1 MASSSSPT
9 APYLKFDVF
18 LSFRGKDTR
27 NSFTSHLYHALQR
40 NQIDAYI
47 DNKLDGGEKIEPALL
62 ERIEESCISL
72 VIFSENYADST
83 FCLRELSKILECM
96 ETKQQMVLPVFY
108 RLDPSHVQNLTGSYG
123 DALCKH
129 ERDCSSEE
137 VQSWRHALKEIAN
150 LKGWDSNVIKDET
163 KLIQEIVS
171 DIQKKLNHEL
181 SPSFDSKRLVGMA
194 SRVEDI
200 ESLLS
205 FGSTGVLIV
214 GIWGMGGIGKSTTAE
229 TVYHRNRSK
238 FEGHCFF
245 QNVREES
252 QKHGVNHV
260 RQEILGMVLGKN
272 DLKIHG
278 KELPAAIKRM
288 LQRKRVLIVLD
299 DVNDPKDLKYLVGE
313 DGLFGQGSRIMVTS
327 RDRQVL
333 INACDEDKIYEV
345 EILDEDDALQLFSIH
360 AFKQDRPI
368 EEYSGLSKTVVSC
381 VKGIP
386 LVLEVLGGILCNRSV
401 EYWESTV
408 AQLRI
413 NGSEDIKKHLEMCY
427 HELDQTEKKIFLDI
441 ACFFGRCKRDHLQ
454 QTLDLEERSGI
465 DRLLDMCLIKLVQ
478 NKIWMHDVLVKL
490 GKKIVHQENVDPRE
504 RRRLWQADDIYRVL
518 TTQGTGSKVESISL
532 ILDSTKELTLSP
544 TAFEGMYNLRL
555 LKIYYPPFLKDPSK
569 EQIMNRKRV
578 GIHLPRGLHFL
589 SSELR
594 FLYWYN
600 YPLKSF
606 PSIFFPEKLVQ
617 LEMPCCQ
624 LEQLWNEGQPL
635 EKLKSLKSLNLH
647 GCSGLASLP
656 HSIGMLKSLDQLDL
670 SGCSSLTSLPNNI
683 DALKSLK
690 SLNLNG
696 CSRLASLPNSIGVLK
711 SLDQLDLSGCSRLA
725 SLPDSI
731 GALKSLKSLNLSGFS
746 RLASL
751 PNSIGMLKSLDQFDL
766 SDCSRLVSL
775 LESIGAFKSLKSLN
789 LSGCSRLASLP
800 DKIGELKSLKLLKLH
815 GCSGL
820 ASLPDNIGELKSLT
834 SLNLSRCSGLASLP
848 DSIGVLKCLAKL
860 HLTGCSG
867 LASLPDSIDKL
878 KCLDTLHLSGCSRL
892 ASLPNNI
899 GALKSLYQLDLSGC
913 SRLESLPDS
922 IGGLKCLT
930 KLHLTGCSG
939 LTSLP
944 DSIDRLKCLDT
955 LHLSGCSGLASLPNN
970 INRLNYLIVL
980 NLCGFSRLAS
990 LPNSIGE
997 LKSLKLLHLSGCSRL
1012 ASLPDRIDEL
1022 KSLKSLNLNGCSG
1035 LASLP
1040 DRIGELKSLE
1050 WLNLHDCSGLTS
1062 LPDRIVELKSLKSLN
1077 LNGCL
1082 GLESLP
1088 DSIGELR
1095 CLTMLNLSGC
1105 LKLTSLP
1112 DSIGML
1118 KCLYVLHLT
1127 GCSGLES
1134 LPDSIDE
1141 LRCLTT
1147 LDLSGCLKLASLPNN
1162 IIDLEFKG
1170 LDKQRCYMLSGF
1182 QKVEEI
1188 ASSTYKLGCH
1198 EFLNLGNSRVLKTP
1212 ERLGSLV
1219 WLTELRLSEIDFE
1232 RIPASIKHL
1241 TKLSKLYLDDCK
1253 RLQCLP
1259 ELPSTLQVLI
1269 ASGCISLK
1277 SVASIFMQGDR
1288 EYEAQEFNFSGCL
1301 QLDQNS
1307 RTRIMGATRL
1317 RIQRMATSLFYQ
1329 EYHGKPIRVRLCI
1342 PGSEVPEWFSYKNRE
1357 GSSVKIRQ
1365 PAHWHR
1371 RFTLCAVV
1379 SFGQSGERR
1388 PVNIK
1393 CECHLI
1399 SKDGTQIDLNSYFYE
1414 IYEEKV
1420 RSLWEREHVFIW
1432 SVHSKC
1438 FFKEASF
1445 QFKSPWGAT
1454 DVVVG
1459 CGVHPLLV
1467 NEPEQPNPKTDGK
1480 CLTNS

>member
-1 MASSSSPT
+1 
-9 APYLKFDVF
+9 
-18 LSFRGKDTR
+18 
-27 NSFTSHLYHALQR
+27 
-40 NQIDAYI
+40 
-47 DNKLDGGEKIEPALL
+47 
-62 ERIEESCISL
+62 
-72 VIFSENYADST
+72 
-83 FCLRELSKILECM
+83 M

-137 VQSWRHALKEIAN
+137 VESWRRASKEIAN
-150 LKGWDSNVIKDET
+150 LKGWDSN
-163 KLIQEIVS
+163 EIVT
-171 DIQKKLNHEL
+171 DIKKKLNHEL
-181 SPSFDSKRLVGMA
+181 SPSYDSKRLVGMK

-229 TVYHRNRSK
+229 TVYHRNCSK
-238 FEGHCFF
+238 FEGHCCF
-245 QNVREES
+245 QDVREES
-252 QKHGVNHV
+252 RKHGVDHV
-260 RQEILGMVLGKN
+260 RQEILGKVLEKN

-278 KELPAAIKRM
+278 KVLPSAIKRM
-288 LQRKRVLIVLD
+288 LQRKKVLIVLD
-299 DVNDPKDLKYLVGE
+299 DVNDPQHLKYLLGE
-313 DGLFGQGSRIMVTS
+313 DGLFGQGSRIIVTS
-327 RDRQVL
+327 RDRRVL
-333 INACDEDKIYEV
+333 ENACDEDRIYEV
-345 EILDEDDALQLFSIH
+345 KILDEDDALRLFSLH

-368 EEYSGLSKTVVSC
+368 EGYTGLSKTVVSC

-386 LVLEVLGGILCNRSV
+386 LVLEVLGGNLCNKRSV
-401 EYWESTV
+401 EYWESKV
-408 AQLRI
+408 AQLRT
-413 NGSEDIKKHLEMCY
+413 NGGEDIKKHLEMCY

-441 ACFFGRCKRDHLQ
+441 ACFFGRCKKDFLQ

-465 DRLLDMCLIKLVQ
+465 DRLADMCLIKIVQ
-478 NKIWMHDVLVKL
+478 DKIKMHDVLLKL
-490 GKKIVHQENVDPRE
+490 GKKIVLQENVDPRE
-504 RRRLWQADDIYRVL
+504 RSRLWEADDIYRAL
-518 TTQGTGSKVESISL
+518 TTQVTFPSDLIDCFLTFLFIAERLESISL

-690 SLNLNG
+690 SLNLSG

-955 LHLSGCSGLASLPNN
+955 LHLSGCSGLA
-970 INRLNYLIVL
+970 R
-980 NLCGFSRLAS
+980 
-990 LPNSIGE
+990 
-997 LKSLKLLHLSGCSRL
+997 
-1012 ASLPDRIDEL
+1012 
-1022 KSLKSLNLNGCSG
+1022 
-1035 LASLP
+1035 
-1040 DRIGELKSLE
+1040 
-1050 WLNLHDCSGLTS
+1050 LTS

-1317 RIQRMATSLFYQ
+1317 RIQHMATSLFYQ